1 MKHIHLAWELGGG
14 LGHAAR
20 LKPLAEEAL
29 RRGHRVTLSLRDL
42 VHTDTVLRDVQAPR
56 FQAPIWLHTVHGV
69 PSPQVSIAEILL
81 TCGYLNADTL
91 RGLYDGWRSL
101 LGALKPD
108 LLVADYA
115 PTAILA
121 ARTLGIHSA
130 AIGVAFSMPPDVAP
144 MQSVRDWEPAQP
156 GRLEASDAQMLRS
169 VNTVLHETGGS
180 TLTRSAQALQGDTPL
195 LLSWPEFDH
204 YGREHLPAGQRW
216 WGPSM
221 LPQAGT
227 APEWPQ
233 GSGPAVFA
241 YLKSE
246 HPDHAL
252 VLQALVKLGCRT
264 VCYLP
269 EVASGKPPPV
279 VSPLISYA
287 RSPVN
292 LSVAL
297 RDSELCICHGGEG
310 TFAPALLAGVPVF
323 LMPVQ
328 SEQFLISRRV
338 ARSGAAINASELRR
352 PLDYRAV
359 IASMLGESS
368 CRLAARA
375 FAKRYAGFTIEQQTL
390 DLVDEFERLMS

>member
-1 MKHIHLAWELGGG
+1 M
-14 LGHAAR
+14 AAHGSRRAESASQRGRNFVDLR
-20 LKPLAEEAL
+20 LLECE
-29 RRGHRVTLSLRDL
+29 
-42 VHTDTVLRDVQAPR
+42 
-56 FQAPIWLHTVHGV
+56 
-69 PSPQVSIAEILL
+69 
-81 TCGYLNADTL
+81 Y
-91 RGLYDGWRSL
+91 
-101 LGALKPD
+101 ALKPD

-121 ARTLGIHSA
+121 ARALNIHSA

-169 VNTVLHETGGS
+169 INAVLRETGAS
-180 TLTRSAQALQGDTPL
+180 ALTRSAQALQGDTPL

-204 YGREHLPAGQRW
+204 YGREQLPAGQSW
-216 WGPSM
+216 WGPSI
-221 LPQAGT
+221 LPQTGT

-233 GSGPAVFA
+233 GNGPAVFA

-287 RSPVN
+287 RGPVN
-292 LSVAL
+292 LSAAL
-297 RDSELCICHGGEG
+297 LDSELCICHGGEG
-310 TFAPALLAGVPVF
+310 TFAPALLAGVPVL

-328 SEQFLISRRV
+328 SEQFLISRRI

-368 CRLAARA
+368 HRLAARA
-375 FAKRYAGFTIEQQTL
+375 FATRYEGFTIEQQTL